1 MKRVMAVLDPIKVTL
16 ENYPFDSKIEVNVPN
31 FPNDESKGTHK
42 VTFDRVVYI
51 DSSDFQEVWKD
62 WENMLSEISC

>member
-51 DSSDFQEVWKD
+51 DSSDFQEV
-62 WENMLSEISC
+62 